1 VVVPSTQQVQNV
13 VTYKANRFKVVNE
26 EKFQLLCGRWNLEF
40 QPSFSPDD
48 RVSFRGER
56 SAPLTDEFWTALSKC
71 IQSRWIVTVME
82 YDLTM
87 SGFILVT
94 HLVNNKGEHEVIT
107 SANLK
112 FKDSV
117 SEKKRKRYLGIKDKK
132 ETSNSNSVRLKNR
145 PYKVVE
151 AKK

>member
-1 VVVPSTQQVQNV
+1 
-13 VTYKANRFKVVNE
+13 
-26 EKFQLLCGRWNLEF
+26 
-40 QPSFSPDD
+40 
-48 RVSFRGER
+48 
-56 SAPLTDEFWTALSKC
+56 
-71 IQSRWIVTVME
+71 ME